1 MAAPPR
7 RPRGGAPSRPRR
19 PGLDLPS
26 TGGFSVLQ
34 AVKSDPALGALPV
47 VVLASSPSLS
57 DLVAAY
63 EQHANACLLKPVDPD
78 EFVDLVGRCVDF
90 WLSSAAL
97 PRVFDD
103 DERR

>member
-1 MAAPPR
+1 MAARRGDHGEAPR
-7 RPRGGAPSRPRR
+7 PDLVV
-19 PGLDLPS
+19 LDLPS

-34 AVKSDPALGALPV
+34 AVKSDPALRALPV
-47 VVLASSPSLS
+47 VVLASSLSRS